1 MKFLKIIL
9 SIIII
14 SLLYSCAE
22 YATTKHKKNK
32 HYYSSK
38 GFALIYED
46 HLFEKK
52 IISKKY
58 PKEDS
63 HVIHNFLK
71 KGTIIQITNPE
82 NSKIFETKI
91 HTNANY
97 PKIFN
102 IVINEKIASILNL
115 DINNPYVEIAEIK
128 KNKTF
133 IAKKTDTFD
142 EEKNVVEKV
151 PVDEIKVD
159 DLPINSVYKTN

>member
-1 MKFLKIIL
+1 MFQISTNIL
-9 SIIII
+9 PFIEIPLYTLWGTPIIII

-82 NSKIFETKI
+82 CSIGSYPYF
-91 HTNANY
+91 NY
-97 PKIFN
+97 IAKTGGVN
-102 IVINEKIASILNL
+102 IVISSWTL
-115 DINNPYVEIAEIK
+115 DHLDGIVKEIK
-128 KNKTF
+128 NMISLLGGKSS
-133 IAKKTDTFD
+133 I
-142 EEKNVVEKV
+142 VW
-151 PVDEIKVD
+151 
-159 DLPINSVYKTN
+159 